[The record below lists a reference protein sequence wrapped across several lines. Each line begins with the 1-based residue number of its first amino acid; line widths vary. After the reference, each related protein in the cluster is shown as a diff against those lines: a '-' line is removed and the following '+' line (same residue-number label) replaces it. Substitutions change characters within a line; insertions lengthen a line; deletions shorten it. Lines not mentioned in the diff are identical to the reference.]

1 MQRSCSTVQGL
12 KVQSQIR
19 CACSSRSTARLSS
32 KSCAEKQSVE
42 VCLDRIREPSHCFGS
57 GRPTSSTTTRRVPTS
72 EAHVRRGHQ
81 KVIGVSPTGRL
92 ERLKRLEEA
101 SVLERLKRL
110 EQAPLVEQYL
120 ASD

>member
-1 MQRSCSTVQGL
+1 MQHSCSTVQGL

-19 CACSSRSTARLSS
+19 CVRVQAVQPLGSVQNRVQ
-32 KSCAEKQSVE
+32 KQSVE
-42 VCLDRIREPSHCFGS
+42 VWLDRIREPSHCFGS

-92 ERLKRLEEA
+92 ERLEQ
-101 SVLERLKRL
+101 LKRL

>member
-1 MQRSCSTVQGL
+1 KREIDAAQLFNGSRFKSSTSDSLCVFKPFNPLGSVQNR
-12 KVQSQIR
+12 VQ
-19 CACSSRSTARLSS
+19 
-32 KSCAEKQSVE
+32 KQSVE
-42 VCLDRIREPSHCFGS
+42 VWLDRIREPSHCFGS

-81 KVIGVSPTGRL
+81 KVIGVSPDGRL
-92 ERLKRLEEA
+92 ERLEQ
-101 SVLERLKRL
+101 LKRL